1 MIRLLAQRTGGAA
14 FRAVLWTTAI
24 WSAVLWSGTGAAQS
38 AAKPDAA
45 KGQSIAGQVC
55 AACHAADGNSPAA
68 ANPKLAGQFYDYLHK
83 QLANFKPQA
92 GKKAARDNAVMAGM
106 VANLS
111 AADMQNVAAYYA
123 SQKLKPAAAKDKDL
137 AALGQKIYRGG
148 NAASGVAACAGC
160 HGPSGAGIPAQ
171 YPRISGQFAE
181 YVEAQLKAFRAGTRT
196 NDPNGMMRG
205 VAVRMSDREI
215 QAVAEYVAGL
225 R

>member
-1 MIRLLAQRTGGAA
+1 MIRQLAFAASAAALLCAGAA
-14 FRAVLWTTAI
+14 
-24 WSAVLWSGTGAAQS
+24 AAQ
-38 AAKPDAA
+38 APAKPDVA
-45 KGQSIAGQVC
+45 KGQAIASQIC
-55 AACHAADGNSPAA
+55 AACHAADGNSAAA

-83 QLANFKPQA
+83 QLANFKAQD

-111 AADMQNVAAYYA
+111 AADMQNVAAFYA
-123 SQKLKPAAAKDKDL
+123 SQKLKPAAAKDKEL
-137 AALGQKIYRGG
+137 AALGQKVYRGG
-148 NAASGVAACAGC
+148 NTAAGVAACAGC

-181 YVEAQLKAFRAGTRT
+181 YVEAQLKAFRAGTRV

-205 VAVRMSDREI
+205 VAVRMTDREI
-215 QAVAEYVAGL
+215 QGVAEYVAGL